1 MHQDRM
7 TKLQMNK
14 IREDVSTEIN
24 KDRKMIDSK
33 TRRQKEK
40 NMKRQKDSKGL
51 QANSNEL

>member
-1 MHQDRM
+1 
-7 TKLQMNK
+7 MNK

-40 NMKRQKDSKGL
+40 NMKRQKDSSGL
-51 QANSNEL
+51 QANSNELR